1 MQIYDLRRAGKEVL
15 LVSSGA
21 VGIGRFRLNKQS
33 RGSGFNPTDSADSNS
48 TLIDWDPKAC
58 AAAGQSQLVSYY
70 EMLFSSFD
78 IKCAQ
83 VNFVSH
89 FSHSSGNRSYHFHSR
104 IFSSVF

>member
-21 VGIGRFRLNKQS
+21 VGIGRFRLNTQS
-33 RGSGFNPTDSADSNS
+33 TFSSLNRSRLPDSDSSS
-48 TLIDWDPKAC
+48 TDWDPKAC

-70 EMLFSSFD
+70 EMLFSTFD

-83 VNFVSH
+83 VNL
-89 FSHSSGNRSYHFHSR
+89 
-104 IFSSVF
+104 IIVFAILKNLCLSIS